1 MRFETNAPTVPVTTP
16 DTETQPGR
24 RLTPDKL
31 CPDQQGRVV
40 RRIIRELP

>member
-1 MRFETNAPTVPVTTP
+1 MTRLETPSRVIP
-16 DTETQPGR
+16 DTETATTPER
-24 RLTPDKL
+24 RLAPDKL

>member
-1 MRFETNAPTVPVTTP
+1 MRMETPSRVIH
-16 DTETQPGR
+16 DTDTGTKPER
-24 RLTPDKL
+24 RLAPEKL